1 MRVLLAGGGTAGHI
15 NPALAIAGEIRKR
28 EPDAQ
33 ILFVGNPKGIEAK
46 LVAKAGYDFRPV
58 DARGFSRSLS
68 PRGIVYNLGALR
80 RVMTATGQAK
90 KIIEEFKPD
99 IAVGTGGYVSGP
111 ALRKAAKMGVPIV
124 VHEQNAYPGV
134 TNKMLAKSAQCVML
148 AVADA
153 RKHFEG
159 DATFEVTGNPLRQEI
174 LQYTREQAR
183 EELGIPKDD
192 LLILS
197 FGGSLGAD
205 RINRAM
211 ADLIAWCY
219 PLKNV
224 RVIHGT
230 GRAGYSWTPALI
242 EQKGVP
248 LNRAKNIDV
257 REYIDDM
264 ARCMAAADLCICRC
278 GAITLS
284 ELQAMGKASILI
296 PSPNVTANHQYHN
309 AMTLVKRDAAC
320 LIEDD
325 KLTGE
330 TLVHTV
336 KEILATPDRLKK
348 MGERA
353 RETAILDAGERIY
366 RVITRVLK
374 QKK

>member
-15 NPALAIAGEIRKR
+15 NPALAIAGEIRAHD
-28 EPDAQ
+28 PDAQ

-46 LVAKAGYDFRPV
+46 LVAKAGYDFSPV

-68 PRGIVYNLGALR
+68 PKGIVYNMGALR
-80 RVMTATGQAK
+80 RVLTATGQAK
-90 KIIEEFKPD
+90 KIIERFRPD

-134 TNKMLAKSAQCVML
+134 TNKMLAKSSKCVML

-159 DATFEVTGNPLRQEI
+159 DATFEVTGNPLRREI
-174 LQYTREQAR
+174 LQYTRAKAR
-183 EELGIPKDD
+183 EEMGIPEDE

-205 RINRAM
+205 RINRAA

-219 PLKNV
+219 KLKNV
-224 RVIHGT
+224 RIIHGT
-230 GRAGYSWTPALI
+230 GRAGYSWTVPLI
-242 EQKGVP
+242 ESKGVP
-248 LNRAKNIDV
+248 LNRAENIDV

-264 ARCMAAADLCICRC
+264 ARCMAAADLVICRC

-296 PSPNVTANHQYHN
+296 PSPNVTENHQYHN
-309 AMTLVKRDAAC
+309 AMTLVKRDAAS

-330 TLVHTV
+330 TLVNAV
-336 KEILATPDRLKK
+336 KEVLSTPDRLKK

-353 RETAILDAGERIY
+353 KETAILDASERIY
-366 RVITRVLK
+366 RVIARVVN
-374 QKK
+374 QNR